1 MILVERE
8 PTIDERNAIQDA
20 MMLGD
25 INPTARLNAT
35 LWVVVAESN
44 KYVVVRIAKATWVI
58 LDKGKMNRIRWCD
71 GALPLDKLNQIM
83 I

>member
-58 LDKGKMNRIRWCD
+58 LGKGKMHRIRWCD
-71 GALPLDKLNQIM
+71 GALPLDNLHQIM